1 MHIELTF
8 PQHGLPNGCLKHLQN
23 HPALGLVHKWRDLPL
38 FDVRLPECRAFAAG
52 GDDLVPGVHVGDAD
66 VAREEEA
73 EDEAQ

>member
-23 HPALGLVHKWRDLPL
+23 HPAVELVHKWWDLPL
-38 FDVRLPECRAFAAG
+38 FDVRLPECQALAVG
-52 GDDLVPGVHVGDAD
+52 GNSLVPGAHAGNAD
-66 VAREEEA
+66 VVHEEEA